1 MHKAVSLW
9 RLCKVM
15 SDKVSPFPS
24 TTYTQYWILTKIELI
39 LITTKFSLVIGL
51 RQDAISH
58 QPIIQFNWH
67 LVKTQLTHF
76 RLWNW
81 WNTKKH
87 CCLNSNKFTT
97 VVANAYT
104 DSKSVLFRKHHSI
117 HVSFQFSC
125 VWIAPFSHGFLIR
138 YVATIWCGL
147 ADLLPIMQEI
157 PRQSDR
163 RFPLC
168 ILPDFLVPSFPQTPK
183 DCNKITLLMHFQN
196 FQQLE
201 YDRWWDL
208 IKIPNISS
216 VHPYTTSTYPLI
228 QSHHSAFS
236 QIWTA
241 LLHPLIGVPL
251 ILKTMITKRG
261 TTRTLYPF
269 SHQTLSRW
277 YTCPNNSPNENLH
290 SLCGT
295 LIFQIF
301 I

>member
-24 TTYTQYWILTKIELI
+24 TTYTQYWIPTKIEST

-67 LVKTQLTHF
+67 LVKTQLAHF

-125 VWIAPFSHGFLIR
+125 VRIAPFSHGFLIR

-168 ILPDFLVPSFPQTPK
+168 ILPDFLVPSFPQTLK

-201 YDRWWDL
+201 YDRCGIWSKFRISVQCIL
-208 IKIPNISS
+208 I
-216 VHPYTTSTYPLI
+216 PL
-228 QSHHSAFS
+228 QH
-236 QIWTA
+236 
-241 LLHPLIGVPL
+241 
-251 ILKTMITKRG
+251 ILWSNPIT
-261 TTRTLYPF
+261 
-269 SHQTLSRW
+269 
-277 YTCPNNSPNENLH
+277 LH
-290 SLCGT
+290 SPTNRCAVNSQNYDYKERNYQD
-295 LIFQIF
+295 IVPV
-301 I
+301 